1 MELESDYIDPKVQ
14 KYETFLNEKLKNDL
28 KATHE
33 ARDKLYQ
40 EIVEYVQLKQ
50 LIDSLR
56 RQQQQPTSASKKNIL
71 KTRMDLGCNFYA
83 QAVVPDCSRIYVCVG
98 YGYYLEMTLDEAYTF
113 VEQKIKLLT
122 QKSQMYHKDSAK
134 IKAHIRLVMEAL
146 REIQHLNVTDKS
158 SGAQKCTM

>member
-1 MELESDYIDPKVQ
+1 MMKLESDYISPKVQ
-14 KYETFLNEKLKNDL
+14 KYETFLNEKLKTDL

-40 EIVEYVQLKQ
+40 EMVEYVQLKQ

-56 RQQQQPTSASKKNIL
+56 KQEQNTTNPSKKNIL
-71 KTRMDLGCNFYA
+71 KTKMDLGCNFYA

-98 YGYYLEMTLDEAYTF
+98 YGYFLEMTLDEAYEF
-113 VEQKIKLLT
+113 VEKKIKLLT
-122 QKSQMYHKDSAK
+122 HKSQMYHKDSAK

-146 REIQHLNVTDKS
+146 REMQNLNMTEK
-158 SGAQKCTM
+158 QKCTM